1 VAQELVAGGPSA
13 DLNEDG
19 GTVERVGEIA
29 AASRKPTALSSTK
42 RTSLRGI
49 AEPST
54 APPLETQL
62 ALFGGFTEHPVVDEL
77 RRVDLNTMTPLAAFD
92 MLRRLVESTRDCP
105 HATSSHKSTAQST
118 TSTTIL
124 R

>member
-92 MLRRLVESTRDCP
+92 MLRRLTDAARV
-105 HATSSHKSTAQST
+105 
-118 TSTTIL
+118 
-124 R
+124 